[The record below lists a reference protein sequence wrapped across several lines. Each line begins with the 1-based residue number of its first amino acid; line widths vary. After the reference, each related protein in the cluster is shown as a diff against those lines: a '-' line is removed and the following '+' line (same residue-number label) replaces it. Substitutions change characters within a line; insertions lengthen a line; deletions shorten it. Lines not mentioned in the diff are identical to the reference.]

1 MRAFIYDKYGY
12 YPDEENV
19 TSFTYNGWFYKLEI
33 SEKNDQEIH
42 SLRLLLE
49 EINRNFT
56 EVGTDII
63 RARDGHYVTMSNY
76 GPVVLVAVKEGKVN
90 IDLLIKIHFLFINRF
105 DNVRLKISHLRS
117 LWINKIETIKER
129 ILPLLEK
136 DNFDAYVLSQ
146 YALSMAENALAYLLD
161 TIYIYGDEVII
172 KTLVH
177 KRIEEFDSF
186 YLFNPFNLIIDSP
199 TRDFSF
205 LYKGGFISLEKLN
218 IIMDNYNFKGQEA
231 SLLLARSMYPD
242 YIFDIIEDY
251 YELKKDIKQKAKNSL
266 VNLDNHIFKL
276 KKLHNLLIKKYSIKP
291 ISFLK

>member
-105 DNVRLKISHLRS
+105 DNVS
-117 LWINKIETIKER
+117 L
-129 ILPLLEK
+129 
-136 DNFDAYVLSQ
+136 
-146 YALSMAENALAYLLD
+146 
-161 TIYIYGDEVII
+161 
-172 KTLVH
+172 
-177 KRIEEFDSF
+177 
-186 YLFNPFNLIIDSP
+186 
-199 TRDFSF
+199 
-205 LYKGGFISLEKLN
+205 
-218 IIMDNYNFKGQEA
+218 
-231 SLLLARSMYPD
+231 
-242 YIFDIIEDY
+242 
-251 YELKKDIKQKAKNSL
+251 
-266 VNLDNHIFKL
+266 
-276 KKLHNLLIKKYSIKP
+276 
-291 ISFLK
+291 